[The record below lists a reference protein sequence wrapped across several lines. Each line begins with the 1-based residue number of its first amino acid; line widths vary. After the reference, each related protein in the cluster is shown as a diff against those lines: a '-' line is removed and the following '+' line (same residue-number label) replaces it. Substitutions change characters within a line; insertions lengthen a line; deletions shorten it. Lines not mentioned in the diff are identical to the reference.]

1 MRKQSRIK
9 TTALLLGMV
18 VLTSL
23 NVCRAQQAPAAAP
36 SASAGLADAAIEPD
50 AVAALNRMGAYL
62 RTLTA
67 FSVRADTTTDEV
79 TDDGMKLQFVGAVT
93 IQMQRPN
100 HLRIDVSSDRKQR
113 QVIFDGKTVTLFGP
127 RIGYYSTVSAPGTIR
142 ELLDAAQEKYD
153 LNLPLTDLFRWG
165 SDDTS
170 LAAVNEA
177 AVIGPSHIGGVL
189 CDHIAVRQADVDWQV
204 WIERGKSPL
213 PRKLVITTK
222 GEEGQPQFAAT
233 MQWNLAPKFGTATF
247 RFVPPKNAHQIPL
260 VSADAASTG
269 K

>member
-1 MRKQSRIK
+1 M
-9 TTALLLGMV
+9 A

-23 NVCRAQQAPAAAP
+23 NVCSAQQAPAATP
-36 SASAGLADAAIEPD
+36 SPSTDSANVAIEPD

-67 FSVRADTTTDEV
+67 FSVRSDTTTDEV

-165 SDDTS
+165 ADGTS
-170 LAAVNEA
+170 LAAVKEA
-177 AVIGPSHIGGVL
+177 AVIGPSHIGGAL
-189 CDHIAVRQADVDWQV
+189 CDHIAVRQEDVDWQV
-204 WIERGKSPL
+204 WIEQGKTPL

-222 GEEGQPQFAAT
+222 SEEGQPQFAAV
-233 MQWNLAPKFGTATF
+233 MQWNLAPKFGAATF
-247 RFVPPKNAHQIPL
+247 QFVPPKNAHRIPL
-260 VSADAASTG
+260 ISADATPTG